1 MSIHAQDE
9 TTRSAPHR
17 RVERILDGMSIMY
30 ESESPFPPYSVDIYL
45 GEFHAGLEIDGPQ
58 HSAKKDGIRDANL
71 LEKYFLP
78 VMHMPIDLSVED
90 VKKSVTN
97 FIELIAES
105 TEVRKWQWRQGGA

>member
-17 RVERILDGMSIMY
+17 RVERILSQMSIMY

-45 GEFHAGLEIDGPQ
+45 GEFHAGLEIDGPH

-71 LEKYFLP
+71 LREYFLP
-78 VMHMPIDLSVED
+78 VMHIPTDLPVED
-90 VKKSVTN
+90 VKKSVIT
-97 FIELIAES
+97 FIELVAES
-105 TEVRKWQWRQGGA
+105 TEERKKAWRQSGS